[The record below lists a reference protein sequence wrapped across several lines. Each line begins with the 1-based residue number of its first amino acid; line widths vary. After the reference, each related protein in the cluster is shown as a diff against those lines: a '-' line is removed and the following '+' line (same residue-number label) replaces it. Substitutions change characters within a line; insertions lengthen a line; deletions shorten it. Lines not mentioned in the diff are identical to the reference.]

1 MSRQELVASAAAA
14 GIKNANRTK
23 SVELVELLENMKVT
37 QTTKVVKSTGRR
49 GRPIVEGSARQVRL
63 AARMERANANG
74 GVGKR
79 GRPAGTKKEAEA

>member
-1 MSRQELVASAAAA
+1 MSRQELVAAAAVA
-14 GIKNANRTK
+14 GIKNASRTK
-23 SVELVELLENMKVT
+23 SIELVEQLENMKVT
-37 QTTKVVKSTGRR
+37 QTTKVAKTTGR

-74 GVGKR
+74 GVVKR